1 MMKRDECLK
10 ALARHRTDE
19 IVVAV
24 YKAAQE
30 WIHLAPSELN
40 YTFTGAMGQ
49 GSSHALGL
57 ALGRPDRQV
66 VLLDGDGSLLMNL
79 GSLVTI
85 AHAAPKNLIHCLC
98 QNGTYET
105 NGSVPI
111 PGAGRVDFPA
121 LARAAGYPRA
131 YAFDALADWEQA
143 LPGLLREEGPVFVDL
158 KMEPGETT
166 YPDDFRR
173 LYSVEAR
180 EAFRRAL
187 AAQPLRESTLS
198 PI

>member
-10 ALARHRTDE
+10 VFARHRKDE

-24 YKAAQE
+24 YMAAQE
-30 WIHLAPSELN
+30 IIHISPNDLN

-57 ALGRPDRQV
+57 ALGRPDKRV
-66 VLLDGDGSLLMNL
+66 VVFDGDGSLLMNL

-85 AHAAPKNLIHCLC
+85 ANAAPKNLLHCLC

-105 NGSVPI
+105 NGAVPI

-131 YAFDALADWEQA
+131 YAFDELAEGGRA
-143 LPGLLREEGPVFVDL
+143 LPGLLRQEGPVLVDL
-158 KMEPGETT
+158 RMEAGETT
-166 YPDDFRR
+166 YPDDWG
-173 LYSVEAR
+173 
-180 EAFRRAL
+180 
-187 AAQPLRESTLS
+187 
-198 PI
+198 

>member
-1 MMKRDECLK
+1 MLKRDECLQ

-24 YKAAQE
+24 YKAAE
-30 WIHLAPSELN
+30 AWIHISPSDLN

-57 ALGRPDRQV
+57 ALGRPDRRV
-66 VLLDGDGSLLMNL
+66 IVLDGDGSLLMNL

-85 AHAAPKNLIHCLC
+85 ADAAPKNLLHFLC
-98 QNGTYET
+98 HNRTYET
-105 NGSVPI
+105 NGAVPI
-111 PGAGRVDFPA
+111 PGIGHTDFPA

-131 YAFDALADWEQA
+131 YAFDEQQAWEQA
-143 LPGLLREEGPVFVDL
+143 LPDLLREEGPVFVDL
-158 KMEPGETT
+158 HMEPGATT
-166 YPDDFRR
+166 FPEDFRR
-173 LYSVEAR
+173 LYSFEAR

-198 PI
+198 PA